1 MPSFS
6 ETDTEWLQ
14 ILENR
19 KLLQL
24 QLATI
29 DVETVV
35 L

>member
-14 ILENR
+14 ILENG
-19 KLLQL
+19 KPLQL